1 MYDVCTHIYIY
12 VNIYIYIYVCAS
24 TLYLFNMFLWYNIYF
39 RQVRICIYIYT
50 YRHMYIYIY
59 IYDMDVYIH
68 MNVLRIDCIGTVST
82 AQLHV
87 YGSKWW
93 CPVILTIHRDLSDL
107 HHAPS
112 CTKPSIFC
120 IWQPSCPWARANL
133 AQTRE
138 QKFWKKG
145 PAIGKNPS
153 CL

>member
-1 MYDVCTHIYIY
+1 MYAHTSIYTWIYIY
-12 VNIYIYIYVCAS
+12 TCVHLLYICLTCFFHTISISDRYVYA
-24 TLYLFNMFLWYNIYF
+24 
-39 RQVRICIYIYT
+39 YIYT
-50 YRHMYIYIY
+50 YRHMYIY